1 MLPKLLDPQTLANVQ
16 GLRLRAKHIVEGL
29 IAGSHRSPHRG
40 FSIEF
45 AEHRDYAPGDDLRY
59 LDWKVLGRTD
69 KYYIKQFEDETNLIC
84 NLVVDVSESMRYRG
98 PTAAISK
105 LEYAQ
110 CLAATIGW
118 LILQQQDAVGLVT
131 FDDQIR
137 NLVPASGSP
146 VQLQQVIDVL
156 QTAESKEK
164 TQMGPLLHEL
174 SGRLNRRGLVIVM
187 SDFFDEV
194 DSIMAGLKHLRYRK
208 HDIVLLQILDPAEL
222 DFPFDRPTMFHGLEA
237 FPELLADPISVRKA
251 YRQEIEAFV
260 NDLRSQA
267 LANQMDY
274 AQIRT
279 DQPFDAVLRN
289 FLNHRNARLV

>member
-1 MLPKLLDPQTLANVQ
+1 MPKLLDPQTLANVQ

>member
-1 MLPKLLDPQTLANVQ
+1 LSTLLDPQTLAKVQ

-84 NLVVDVSESMRYRG
+84 NLVVDVSESMRYKS
-98 PTAAISK
+98 PDAALSK

-110 CLAATIGW
+110 CIGATLAW

-131 FDDQIR
+131 FDEQVR
-137 NLVPASGSP
+137 SMVPPSGSP

-156 QTAESKEK
+156 QSAESKEK
-164 TQMGPLLHEL
+164 TQIGPLLHEL
-174 SGRLNRRGLVIVM
+174 SGRLNRRGLVIVL
-187 SDFFDEV
+187 SDFFDDV
-194 DSIMAGLKHLRYRK
+194 DSIMAGLRHLRFRK
-208 HDIVLLQILDPAEL
+208 HDIILMQVLDPAEL
-222 DFPFDRPTMFHGLEA
+222 DFPFDRPTMFNGLEA
-237 FPELLADPISVRKA
+237 FPELLADPVSVRKA
-251 YRQEIEAFV
+251 YREEIEAFI
-260 NDLRSQA
+260 NDLRSQS

-289 FLNHRNARLV
+289 FFNHRNARLV

>member
-1 MLPKLLDPQTLANVQ
+1 MSTLLDPQTLAKVQ

-84 NLVVDVSESMRYRG
+84 NLVVDVSESMRYKSAG
-98 PTAAISK
+98 TALSK

-110 CLAATIGW
+110 CIGATLAW

-131 FDDQIR
+131 FDEQVR
-137 NLVPASGSP
+137 SLVPPSGSP
-146 VQLQQVIDVL
+146 VQLQQVMDVL
-156 QTAESKEK
+156 QSAESKEK
-164 TQMGPLLHEL
+164 TQIGPLLHEL
-174 SGRLNRRGLVIVM
+174 SGRLNRRGLVIVL

-194 DSIMAGLKHLRYRK
+194 DSIMAGLKHLRFRK
-208 HDIVLLQILDPAEL
+208 HDIILMQILDPAEL
-222 DFPFDRPTMFHGLEA
+222 DFPFDRPTMFNGLEA
-237 FPELLADPISVRKA
+237 FPELLADPVSVRKA
-251 YRQEIEAFV
+251 YREEIEAFI
-260 NDLRSQA
+260 NDLRSQS

-274 AQIRT
+274 VQIRT

-289 FLNHRNARLV
+289 FFNHRNARLV